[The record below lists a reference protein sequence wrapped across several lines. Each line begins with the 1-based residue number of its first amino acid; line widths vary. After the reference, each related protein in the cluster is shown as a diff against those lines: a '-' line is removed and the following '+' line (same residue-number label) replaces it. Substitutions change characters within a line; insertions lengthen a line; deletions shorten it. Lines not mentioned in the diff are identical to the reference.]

1 MASIPLEQRIELAR
15 IALLAAE
22 RNANDANKNPT
33 YWKSQVEQ
41 ERKLVEALEL
51 ELKEMKEAPGEIAG

>member
-1 MASIPLEQRIELAR
+1 MSSLTLEQRIDLAR
-15 IALLAAE
+15 TALLAAE

-51 ELKEMKEAPGEIAG
+51 ELKELKEAPGEIAG